1 MLGTPQ
7 PSSSNKSLLNAR
19 LLIIDDSRTFCS
31 LLRSI
36 MRDVGL
42 RDITDIVD
50 PFLAL
55 EFLRT
60 NPVDCITV
68 DYVMPGMDGIRL
80 VRALRADPDSVNRL
94 TPIILI
100 TGHADMRVIKE
111 AVDTG
116 IDEVLVKPLRPAT
129 FIQRLASTIR
139 KPRDCVATASGY
151 VGPERRRLR
160 DADYHGAERRQ
171 REDHALISREALFT
185 PPADGQPAPAA
196 TMTAEKEDADVFLID

>member
-7 PSSSNKSLLNAR
+7 TPSTPKSLSNAR

-60 NPVDCITV
+60 NPVDCITL

-80 VRALRADPDSVNRL
+80 VRALRADPDSLNRL

-100 TGHADMRVIKE
+100 TGHADMRLIKE

-129 FIQRLASTIR
+129 FIQRLTSTIQ

-160 DADYHGAERRQ
+160 DADYQGSNRRL
-171 REDHALISREALFT
+171 REDHALISREALFY
-185 PPADGQPAPAA
+185 PPDEGRPALAPAR
-196 TMTAEKEDADVFLID
+196 TARSDDADVFLVE